1 MNVATYAVDSPS
13 ETIQERLASLKNY
26 LNFVTDIE
34 TDARRQANEI
44 RRDIEQLEAP
54 KLDEVS
60 DDEL

>member
-1 MNVATYAVDSPS
+1 MNVAAYAVDSPS